1 MHDFGGGVG
10 NVLTF
15 HSLAPM
21 SFVKQGKK
29 GLKGLD
35 LGFQNGLFNVDG
47 RKGRKRTRGDRVSRP
62 TDTGKEGRKR
72 HKVWSWTAGLIKIHF
87 RGDSW
92 SASRKKY

>member
-1 MHDFGGGVG
+1 MVHDFGGGVG

-35 LGFQNGLFNVDG
+35 LGFQNGLF
-47 RKGRKRTRGDRVSRP
+47 
-62 TDTGKEGRKR
+62 
-72 HKVWSWTAGLIKIHF
+72 
-87 RGDSW
+87 
-92 SASRKKY
+92 